1 MKKNL
6 LQSALSAVAITA
18 HAARTTSVDPLQ
30 KFKFR
35 LTIPGLPSGIG
46 FQKVSGLSHEVAVTE
61 YDEGGFDY
69 THKLPGRPKVGEVT
83 AERGSYADTSFHDLL
98 KQTLT
103 NPSMRNTIIFE
114 QLNRYGE
121 TVRTYK
127 LAEAWVS
134 KWENSDADASSD
146 DVAIEK
152 LTIQFEY
159 FLD

>member
-1 MKKNL
+1 MMKNILGLVSIK
-6 LQSALSAVAITA
+6 AF
-18 HAARTTSVDPLQ
+18 AARTTSVDPLQ

-35 LTIPGLPSGIG
+35 LTVPGLPSGIG
-46 FQKVSGLSHEVAVTE
+46 FQKVSGLTHEVGVTE

-69 THKLPGRPKVGEVT
+69 THKLPGRQKVSEVT
-83 AERGSYADTSFHDLL
+83 AERGSYADNSFQNLL

-103 NPSMRNTIIFE
+103 NPSMRNTVIFE

-134 KWENSDADASSD
+134 KWEGSDADASSD

>member
-1 MKKNL
+1 MFKKL
-6 LQSALSAVAITA
+6 LGLVSINAY
-18 HAARTTSVDPLQ
+18 AARTTSVDPLQ

-35 LTIPGLPSGIG
+35 LTIPGLPAGIG
-46 FQKVSGLSHEVAVTE
+46 FQKVSGLTQEVGVTE
-61 YDEGGFDY
+61 YDEGGFSH
-69 THKLPGRPKVGEVT
+69 THKLPGRQKVGEVT
-83 AERGSYADTSFHDLL
+83 AERGSYADKSFQNLL
-98 KQTLT
+98 QQTLT

-114 QLNRYGE
+114 QLDRYGKA
-121 TVRTYK
+121 VRTYK

-134 KWENSDADASSD
+134 KWEGSDFDASSD

>member
-1 MKKNL
+1 MFNL
-6 LQSALSAVAITA
+6 FYIRA

-46 FQKVSGLSHEVAVTE
+46 FQKVSGLSQEVGVTE
-61 YDEGGFDY
+61 YDEGGYDH
-69 THKLPGRPKVGEVT
+69 THKLPGRQKVGEVT
-83 AERGSYADTSFHDLL
+83 AERGAYADNSFQDLL
-98 KQTLT
+98 KSTLT
-103 NPSMRNTIIFE
+103 NPNMRNTVIIE
-114 QLNRYGE
+114 HLNRHGE
-121 TVRTYK
+121 VGRTYK

-134 KWENSDADASSD
+134 KWESSDLDASSE

>member
-1 MKKNL
+1 MFKIL
-6 LQSALSAVAITA
+6 MSLFMIHAF
-18 HAARTTSVDPLQ
+18 AARTTSVDPLQ

-35 LTIPGLPSGIG
+35 LTIPGLPAGIG
-46 FQKVSGLSHEVAVTE
+46 FQKVSGLTHEVGVTE
-61 YDEGGFDY
+61 YDEGLFNY

-83 AERGSYADTSFHDLL
+83 AERGAYADTSFHDLL

-103 NPSMRNTIIFE
+103 NPNMRNTVIFE
-114 QLNRYGE
+114 RLNRYGE

-134 KWENSDADASSD
+134 KWEDSDSDASSD

>member
-1 MKKNL
+1 MKNVL
-6 LQSALSAVAITA
+6 DLIAIKA
-18 HAARTTSVDPLQ
+18 FAARTTSVDPLQ

-35 LTIPGLPSGIG
+35 LTVPGLPSGIG
-46 FQKVSGLSHEVAVTE
+46 FQKVSGLTQEVGVTE

-69 THKLPGRPKVGEVT
+69 THKLPGRQKVGEVT
-83 AERGSYADTSFHDLL
+83 AERGSYADNSFQAML

-103 NPSMRNTIIFE
+103 NPNMRSTVIFE
-114 QLNRYGE
+114 QMDRYGE

-134 KWENSDADASSD
+134 KWEGSDADASSD

>member
-1 MKKNL
+1 MFKKL
-6 LQSALSAVAITA
+6 LGLVSINAF
-18 HAARTTSVDPLQ
+18 AARTTSVDPLQ

-46 FQKVSGLSHEVAVTE
+46 FQKVSGLSQEIGVTE
-61 YDEGGFDY
+61 YDEGGYAY

-83 AERGSYADTSFHDLL
+83 AERGSYADKSFQNLL
-98 KQTLT
+98 QQTLT
-103 NPSMRNTIIFE
+103 NPDMRNTIIFE

-121 TVRTYK
+121 AVRTYK

-134 KWENSDADASSD
+134 KWEGSDFDASSD

-152 LTIQFEY
+152 ITIQFEY

>member
-1 MKKNL
+1 MINKIL
-6 LQSALSAVAITA
+6 GLIALNAS
-18 HAARTTSVDPLQ
+18 AARTTSVDPLQ

-35 LTIPGLPSGIG
+35 LTVPGLPSGIG
-46 FQKVSGLSHEVAVTE
+46 FQKVSGLTHEVAVTE

-69 THKLPGRPKVGEVT
+69 THKLPGRQKVSEVV
-83 AERGSYADTSFHDLL
+83 AERGTYADSGFHDLL

-103 NPSMRNTIIFE
+103 NPSLRNTVIFE

-121 TVRTYK
+121 TIHTYK

-134 KWENSDADASSD
+134 KWEGSDADAGSD

>member
-1 MKKNL
+1 MFKKFL
-6 LQSALSAVAITA
+6 GLIAIHA
-18 HAARTTSVDPLQ
+18 FAARTTSVDPLQ

-46 FQKVSGLSHEVAVTE
+46 FQKVSGLTQEVGVTE
-61 YDEGGFDY
+61 YDEGGFSH
-69 THKLPGRPKVGEVT
+69 THKLPGRQKVGEVT
-83 AERGSYADTSFHDLL
+83 AERGSYADKSFQNLL

-103 NPSMRNTIIFE
+103 NPNVRNTIILE
-114 QLNRYGE
+114 HLNRFGE
-121 TVRTYK
+121 PVRTYK

-134 KWENSDADASSD
+134 KWESSDFDASSD

>member
-1 MKKNL
+1 MFKKL
-6 LQSALSAVAITA
+6 LGLVSIHAF
-18 HAARTTSVDPLQ
+18 AARTSSVDPLQ

-46 FQKVSGLSHEVAVTE
+46 FQKVSGLTQEVGVTE
-61 YDEGGFDY
+61 YDEGGYNY

-83 AERGSYADTSFHDLL
+83 AERGSYADKSFQGLL
-98 KQTLT
+98 QQTLT
-103 NPSMRNTIIFE
+103 NPNMRNTIILE
-114 QLNRYGE
+114 QLDRFGNAA
-121 TVRTYK
+121 RTYK

-134 KWENSDADASSD
+134 KWESSDFDAGSD

>member
-1 MKKNL
+1 MKKIL
-6 LQSALSAVAITA
+6 GLVSIKAF
-18 HAARTTSVDPLQ
+18 AARTTSVDPLQ

-46 FQKVSGLSHEVAVTE
+46 FQKVSGLTHEVGVTE

-69 THKLPGRPKVGEVT
+69 THKLPGRQKVGEVT
-83 AERGSYADTSFHDLL
+83 AERGSYADNSFHNLL
-98 KQTLT
+98 KKTLT
-103 NPSMRNTIIFE
+103 NPNMRNTVIFE

-121 TVRTYK
+121 AVRTYK

-134 KWENSDADASSD
+134 KWEGSDSDASSD

>member
-1 MKKNL
+1 MNKVFN
-6 LQSALSAVAITA
+6 SVLSRIAIQA
-18 HAARTTSVDPLQ
+18 YAARTTSVDPLQ

-46 FQKVSGLSHEVAVTE
+46 FQKVSGLTHEVGVTE
-61 YDEGGFDY
+61 YDEGGYDY

-83 AERGSYADTSFHDLL
+83 AERGSYADDSFHNLL
-98 KQTLT
+98 KETLT
-103 NPSMRNTIIFE
+103 NPNMRNTVIFE
-114 QLNRYGE
+114 QLNRFGE

-134 KWENSDADASSD
+134 KWEGSDADAGSD

>member
-1 MKKNL
+1 MNKILGLVSIK
-6 LQSALSAVAITA
+6 AF
-18 HAARTTSVDPLQ
+18 AARTTSVDPLQ

-35 LTIPGLPSGIG
+35 LTVPGLPSGIG
-46 FQKVSGLSHEVAVTE
+46 FQKVSGLTHEVAVTE
-61 YDEGGFDY
+61 YDEGGFNY
-69 THKLPGRPKVGEVT
+69 THKLPGRQKVGEVT
-83 AERGSYADTSFHDLL
+83 AERGSYADNSFHTLL

-103 NPSMRNTIIFE
+103 NPSMRNTVIFE

-134 KWENSDADASSD
+134 KWEGSDADASSD

>member
-1 MKKNL
+1 MLMNIVLGLISIK
-6 LQSALSAVAITA
+6 AF
-18 HAARTTSVDPLQ
+18 AARTTSTDPLQ

-35 LTIPGLPSGIG
+35 LTVPGLPSGIG
-46 FQKVSGLSHEVAVTE
+46 FQKVSGLTHEVGVTE

-69 THKLPGRPKVGEVT
+69 THKLPGRQKVGEVT
-83 AERGSYADTSFHDLL
+83 AERGSYADNSFQNLL

-103 NPSMRNTIIFE
+103 NPSMRNTVIFE

-121 TVRTYK
+121 AVRTYK

-134 KWENSDADASSD
+134 KWEGSDADAGSD

>member
-1 MKKNL
+1 MNRL
-6 LQSALSAVAITA
+6 LGLVSIKAF
-18 HAARTTSVDPLQ
+18 AARTASVDPLQ

-46 FQKVSGLSHEVAVTE
+46 FQKVSGLTHEVGVTE
-61 YDEGGFDY
+61 YEEGGFDY
-69 THKLPGRPKVGEVT
+69 THKLPGRQKVGEVT
-83 AERGSYADTSFHDLL
+83 AERGSYADASFHNLL
-98 KQTLT
+98 KNTLT
-103 NPSMRNTIIFE
+103 NPNMRNTVIFE

-134 KWENSDADASSD
+134 KWEGSDADASSD

>member
-1 MKKNL
+1 MMKNILGLVSIK
-6 LQSALSAVAITA
+6 AF
-18 HAARTTSVDPLQ
+18 AARTTSVDPLQ

-35 LTIPGLPSGIG
+35 LTVPGLPSGIG
-46 FQKVSGLSHEVAVTE
+46 FQKVSGLTHEVGVTE

-69 THKLPGRPKVGEVT
+69 THKLPGRQKVGEVT
-83 AERGSYADTSFHDLL
+83 AERGSYADNSFQNLL

-103 NPSMRNTIIFE
+103 NPSMRNTVIFE

-134 KWENSDADASSD
+134 KWEGSDADASSD